1 MIAVGVFSTIT
12 FNEQIIAMLKGVLG
26 PVLILLGAFIVWL
39 ESDEWKL
46 KTQEKKES
54 KQKQNLDVQKSL
66 SETSKEDQGTKQPR
80 QEAKTDTARYINAL
94 EGTVKEAQK
103 NIREMNNPDLE
114 KILEL
119 EKKGK
124 DRKTIKEF
132 IQRRMDN

>member
-1 MIAVGVFSTIT
+1 MIAIGVFSTIT
-12 FNEQIIAMLKGVLG
+12 FNQEIIVMLKGVLG
-26 PVLILLGAFIVWL
+26 PVLVLLGAFIVWL

-46 KTQEKKES
+46 RSQEKKKS
-54 KQKQNLDVQKSL
+54 NSKQNLDVQKSL
-66 SETSKEDQGTKQPR
+66 SETSREDQETKQPR
-80 QEAKTDTARYINAL
+80 HEAKTDTARYINAL

-114 KILEL
+114 KILDL